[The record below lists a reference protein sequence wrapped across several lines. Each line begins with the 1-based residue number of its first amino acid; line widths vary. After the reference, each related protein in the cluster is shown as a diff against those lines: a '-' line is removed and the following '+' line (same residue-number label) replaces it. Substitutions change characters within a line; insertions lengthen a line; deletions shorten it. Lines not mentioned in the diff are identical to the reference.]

1 MILMLFEILEMFRN
15 EPFLLFLITMSIA
28 CAIGGVPPMLERS
41 RRRNIENDLPA
52 MLEALS
58 DSLGAG
64 LGLQQAM
71 MAEADRNTGMLG
83 KLLRETLEESHASS
97 FDSALANFA
106 TKSRSPQVQRVMH
119 LMSTAI
125 EQDAPLQ
132 NILADMSRD
141 YERLNDLMNRRES
154 DLMGRSILII
164 LFVSIGLPFLIAF
177 IVGLFAPRSQGFQ
190 LESFNSSF
198 TMFFGAASLVAIGVS
213 GRMLGRLRAA
223 LWWAP
228 LWMAVSMSIY
238 HVGVLVIGG

>member
-1 MILMLFEILEMFRN
+1 MIFGILEMFRN
-15 EPFLLFLITMSIA
+15 DPFLLFMITIGIA
-28 CAIGGVPPMLERS
+28 FAIGGVPPIIERQ
-41 RRRNIENDLPA
+41 RRRSIENDLPA

-71 MAEADRNTGMLG
+71 MAEADRNTGLLG
-83 KLLRETLEESHASS
+83 KLLKETLAESHASS

-106 TKSRSPQVQRVMH
+106 TKSRSTQVQRVMH
-119 LMSTAI
+119 LISTAI

-132 NILADMSRD
+132 NILSDMSQD

-154 DLMGRSILII
+154 DLMGRSILIVM
-164 LFVSIGLPFLIAF
+164 FVSIGLPFLIAF

-190 LESFNSSF
+190 LDEFNTSF
-198 TMFFGAASLVAIGVS
+198 TLFFGAASLVAIGVS
-213 GRMLGRLRAA
+213 GRMLGRMRSS

-228 LWMAVSMSIY
+228 LWMAVSMTIY

>member
-1 MILMLFEILEMFRN
+1 MKMIFGILEIFRN
-15 EPFLLFLITMSIA
+15 DPLLLLIITMGIA
-28 CAIGGVPPMLERS
+28 FAIGGIPPIIERN
-41 RRRNIENDLPA
+41 RRRGIENDLPA

-71 MAEADRNTGMLG
+71 MAEADRNSGVLG
-83 KLLRETLEESHASS
+83 KLLKETLKESHASS
-97 FDSALANFA
+97 FDAALSNLA
-106 TKSRSPQVQRVMH
+106 TKSRSSQVQRVMH
-119 LMSTAI
+119 LMSTAV
-125 EQDAPLQ
+125 EQQAPLQ

-164 LFVSIGLPFLIAF
+164 MFVSVGLPFLIAF
-177 IVGLFAPRSQGFQ
+177 IVGLFAPRSDGYQ
-190 LESFNSSF
+190 LDSFNSSF
-198 TMFFGAASLVAIGVS
+198 TLFFGAASLIAVSVS
-213 GRMLGRLRAA
+213 GRMLGRMKSA

-238 HVGVLVIGG
+238 HVGVFVIGG

>member
-1 MILMLFEILEMFRN
+1 MIFGILEMFRN
-15 EPFLLFLITMSIA
+15 DPFLLFMITIGIA
-28 CAIGGVPPMLERS
+28 FAIGGVPPIIERQ
-41 RRRNIENDLPA
+41 RRRSIENDLPA

-71 MAEADRNTGMLG
+71 MSEADRSTGLLG
-83 KLLRETLEESHASS
+83 KLLKETLAESHASS

-106 TKSRSPQVQRVMH
+106 TKSRSTQVQRVMH
-119 LMSTAI
+119 LISTAI

-132 NILADMSRD
+132 SILSDMSQD

-154 DLMGRSILII
+154 DLMGRSILIVM
-164 LFVSIGLPFLIAF
+164 FVSIGLPFLIAF

-190 LESFNSSF
+190 LDEFNTSF
-198 TMFFGAASLVAIGVS
+198 TLFFGAASLVAIGVS
-213 GRMLGRLRAA
+213 GRMLGRMRSS

-228 LWMAVSMSIY
+228 LWMAVSMTIY

>member
-1 MILMLFEILEMFRN
+1 MFRN
-15 EPFLLFLITMSIA
+15 EPLLLFIITIGIA
-28 CAIGGVPPMLERS
+28 CGIGGIPPILERQ
-41 RRRNIENDLPA
+41 RRRGIENDLPA

-71 MAEADRNTGMLG
+71 MAEADRNTGTLG
-83 KLLRETLEESHASS
+83 KMLRDTLAESHASS

-106 TKSRSPQVQRVMH
+106 TKTRSPQVQRVMH
-119 LMSTAI
+119 LISTAL
-125 EQDAPLQ
+125 EQDAPLRS
-132 NILADMSRD
+132 ILSDMSRD

-154 DLMGRSILII
+154 DLMGRAILII
-164 LFVSIGLPFLIAF
+164 MFVSIGLPFLIAF
-177 IVGLFAPRSQGFQ
+177 IVGLFAPRTQGFQ
-190 LESFNSSF
+190 LGEFNSSF

-213 GRMLGRLRAA
+213 GRMLGRMRSY

-228 LWMAVSMSIY
+228 LWMAVSMTIY

>member
-1 MILMLFEILEMFRN
+1 MIFGILEMFRN
-15 EPFLLFLITMSIA
+15 DPFLLFMITIGIA
-28 CAIGGVPPMLERS
+28 FAIGGVPPIIERQ
-41 RRRNIENDLPA
+41 RRRSIENDLPA

-71 MAEADRNTGMLG
+71 MAEADRSTGALG
-83 KLLRETLEESHASS
+83 KLLKETLAESHASS

-106 TKSRSPQVQRVMH
+106 TKSRSSQVQRVMH
-119 LMSTAI
+119 LISTAI

-132 NILADMSRD
+132 NILSDMSQD

-154 DLMGRSILII
+154 DLMGRSILIVM
-164 LFVSIGLPFLIAF
+164 FVSIGLPFLIAF

-190 LESFNSSF
+190 LDEFNTSF
-198 TMFFGAASLVAIGVS
+198 TLFFGAASLVAIGVS
-213 GRMLGRLRAA
+213 GRMLGRMRSS

-228 LWMAVSMSIY
+228 LWMAVSMTIY

>member
-1 MILMLFEILEMFRN
+1 MFRN
-15 EPFLLFLITMSIA
+15 EPLLLFLITIGVAS
-28 CAIGGVPPMLERS
+28 AIGGIPPIIERQ
-41 RRRNIENDLPA
+41 RRRGIENDLPA

-71 MAEADRNTGMLG
+71 MAEAERNSGTLG
-83 KLLRETLEESHASS
+83 RLLKETLSESHSSS

-106 TKSRSPQVQRVMH
+106 TKSRSSQVQRVMH
-119 LMSTAI
+119 LISTAL

-132 NILADMSRD
+132 KILADMARD

-154 DLMGRSILII
+154 DLMGRAILII
-164 LFVSIGLPFLIAF
+164 MFVSVGLPFLIAF

-190 LESFNSSF
+190 LDELNSSF
-198 TMFFGAASLVAIGVS
+198 NMFFGAASLVAIGVS
-213 GRMLGRLRAA
+213 GRMLGRMRST

-228 LWMAVSMSIY
+228 LWMAISMTIY

>member
-1 MILMLFEILEMFRN
+1 MIFGILEMFRN
-15 EPFLLFLITMSIA
+15 DPFLLFMITIGIA
-28 CAIGGVPPMLERS
+28 FAIGGVPPIIERQ
-41 RRRNIENDLPA
+41 RRRSIENDLPA

-58 DSLGAG
+58 DSMGAG

-71 MAEADRNTGMLG
+71 MAEADRSTGLLG
-83 KLLRETLEESHASS
+83 KLLKETLAESHASS

-106 TKSRSPQVQRVMH
+106 TKSRSSQVQRVMH
-119 LMSTAI
+119 LISTAI

-132 NILADMSRD
+132 NILSDMSQD

-154 DLMGRSILII
+154 DLMGRSILIVM
-164 LFVSIGLPFLIAF
+164 FVSIGLPFLIAF

-190 LESFNSSF
+190 LDEFNTSF
-198 TMFFGAASLVAIGVS
+198 TLFFGAASLVAIGVS
-213 GRMLGRLRAA
+213 GRMLGRMRSS

-228 LWMAVSMSIY
+228 LWMAVSMTIY

>member
-1 MILMLFEILEMFRN
+1 MIFGILEMFRN
-15 EPFLLFLITMSIA
+15 DPFLLFMITIGIA
-28 CAIGGVPPMLERS
+28 FAIGGVPPIIERQ
-41 RRRNIENDLPA
+41 RRRSIENDLPA

-71 MAEADRNTGMLG
+71 MAEADRSTGTLG
-83 KLLRETLEESHASS
+83 KLLKETLAESHASS

-106 TKSRSPQVQRVMH
+106 TKSRSSQVQRVMH
-119 LMSTAI
+119 LISTAI

-132 NILADMSRD
+132 NILSDMSQD

-154 DLMGRSILII
+154 DLMGRSILIVM
-164 LFVSIGLPFLIAF
+164 FVSIGLPFLIAF

-190 LESFNSSF
+190 LEEFNTSF
-198 TMFFGAASLVAIGVS
+198 TLFFGAASLVAIGVS
-213 GRMLGRLRAA
+213 GRMLGRMRSS

-228 LWMAVSMSIY
+228 LWMAVSMTIY

>member
-1 MILMLFEILEMFRN
+1 MIFGILEIFRN
-15 EPFLLFLITMSIA
+15 DPLLLLIITMGIA
-28 CAIGGVPPMLERS
+28 FAIGGIPPIIERN
-41 RRRNIENDLPA
+41 RRRGIENDLPA

-71 MAEADRNTGMLG
+71 MAEADRNSGVLG
-83 KLLRETLEESHASS
+83 KLLKETLKESHASS
-97 FDSALANFA
+97 FDAALSNLA
-106 TKSRSPQVQRVMH
+106 TKSRSSQVQRVMH
-119 LMSTAI
+119 LMSTAV
-125 EQDAPLQ
+125 EQQAPLQ

-164 LFVSIGLPFLIAF
+164 MFVSVGLPFLIAF
-177 IVGLFAPRSQGFQ
+177 IVGLFAPRSDGYQ
-190 LESFNSSF
+190 LDSFNSSF
-198 TMFFGAASLVAIGVS
+198 TLFFGAASLIAVSVS
-213 GRMLGRLRAA
+213 GRMLGRMKSA

-238 HVGVLVIGG
+238 HVGVFVIGG

>member
-1 MILMLFEILEMFRN
+1 MKMIFGILEIFRN
-15 EPFLLFLITMSIA
+15 DPLLLLIITMGIA
-28 CAIGGVPPMLERS
+28 FAIGGIPPIIERN
-41 RRRNIENDLPA
+41 RRRGIENDLPA

-71 MAEADRNTGMLG
+71 MAEADRNSGVLG
-83 KLLRETLEESHASS
+83 KLLKETLKESHASS
-97 FDSALANFA
+97 FDAALSNFA
-106 TKSRSPQVQRVMH
+106 TKSRSSQVQRVMN
-119 LMSTAI
+119 LMSTAV
-125 EQDAPLQ
+125 EQQAPLQ

-164 LFVSIGLPFLIAF
+164 MFVSVGLPFLIAF
-177 IVGLFAPRSQGFQ
+177 IVGLFAPRSDGYQ
-190 LESFNSSF
+190 LDSFNSSF
-198 TMFFGAASLVAIGVS
+198 TLFFGAASLIAVSVS
-213 GRMLGRLRAA
+213 GRMLGRMKSA

-238 HVGVLVIGG
+238 HVGVFVIGG

>member
-1 MILMLFEILEMFRN
+1 MIFDILEMFRN
-15 EPFLLFLITMSIA
+15 EPFLLFLITISIA
-28 CAIGGVPPMLERS
+28 CAIGGVPPILERN

-71 MAEADRNTGMLG
+71 MAEADRNTGTLG
-83 KLLRETLEESHASS
+83 KLLRETLQESHASS

-106 TKSRSPQVQRVMH
+106 TKSRSSQVQRVMH
-119 LMSTAI
+119 LMSTAL

-132 NILADMSRD
+132 SILADMSRD

-164 LFVSIGLPFLIAF
+164 MFVSIGLPFLIAF

-190 LESFNSSF
+190 LQSFNSSF
-198 TMFFGAASLVAIGVS
+198 TLFFGAASLVAIGVS
-213 GRMLGRLRAA
+213 RRMLGRLRAA

-228 LWMAVSMSIY
+228 LWMAVSMTIY

>member
-1 MILMLFEILEMFRN
+1 MIFGILEMFRN
-15 EPFLLFLITMSIA
+15 DPFLLFMITIGIA
-28 CAIGGVPPMLERS
+28 FAIGGVPPIIERQ
-41 RRRNIENDLPA
+41 RRRSIENDLPA

-71 MAEADRNTGMLG
+71 MAEADRSTGLLG
-83 KLLRETLEESHASS
+83 KLLKETLAESHASS

-106 TKSRSPQVQRVMH
+106 TKSRSTQVQRVKH
-119 LMSTAI
+119 LISTAI
-125 EQDAPLQ
+125 ERDAPLQ
-132 NILADMSRD
+132 SILSDMSQD

-154 DLMGRSILII
+154 DLMGRSILIVM
-164 LFVSIGLPFLIAF
+164 FVSIGLPFLIAF

-190 LESFNSSF
+190 LDEFNTSF
-198 TMFFGAASLVAIGVS
+198 TLFFGAASLVAIGVS
-213 GRMLGRLRAA
+213 GRMLGRMRSS

-228 LWMAVSMSIY
+228 LWMAVSMTIY

>member
-1 MILMLFEILEMFRN
+1 MIFGILEMFRN
-15 EPFLLFLITMSIA
+15 DPFLLFMITIGIA
-28 CAIGGVPPMLERS
+28 FAIGGVPPIIERQ
-41 RRRNIENDLPA
+41 RRRSIENDLPA

-71 MAEADRNTGMLG
+71 MAEADRSTGTLG
-83 KLLRETLEESHASS
+83 KLLKETLAESHASS

-106 TKSRSPQVQRVMH
+106 TKSRSSQVQRVMH
-119 LMSTAI
+119 LISTAI

-132 NILADMSRD
+132 NILSDMSQD

-154 DLMGRSILII
+154 DLMGRSILIVM
-164 LFVSIGLPFLIAF
+164 FVSIGLPFLIAF

-190 LESFNSSF
+190 LDEFNTSF
-198 TMFFGAASLVAIGVS
+198 TLFFGAASLVAIGVS
-213 GRMLGRLRAA
+213 GRMLGRMRSS

-228 LWMAVSMSIY
+228 LWMAVSMTIY

>member
-1 MILMLFEILEMFRN
+1 MIFGVLEMFRN
-15 EPFLLFLITMSIA
+15 EPLLLFLITIGVAS
-28 CAIGGVPPMLERS
+28 AIGGIPPIIERQ
-41 RRRNIENDLPA
+41 RRRGIENDLPA

-71 MAEADRNTGMLG
+71 MAEADRNTGTLG
-83 KLLRETLEESHASS
+83 RLLKETLSESHASS

-106 TKSRSPQVQRVMH
+106 TKSRSSQVQRVMH
-119 LMSTAI
+119 LISTAL

-132 NILADMSRD
+132 KILADMSRD

-154 DLMGRSILII
+154 ELMGRAILII
-164 LFVSIGLPFLIAF
+164 MFVSIGLPFLIAF

-190 LESFNSSF
+190 LDELNSSF

-213 GRMLGRLRAA
+213 GRMLGRMRSA

-228 LWMAVSMSIY
+228 LWMSISMTIY

>member
-1 MILMLFEILEMFRN
+1 MIFGILEMFRN
-15 EPFLLFLITMSIA
+15 DPFLLFMITIGIA
-28 CAIGGVPPMLERS
+28 FAIGGVPPIIERQ
-41 RRRNIENDLPA
+41 RRRSIENDLPA

-71 MAEADRNTGMLG
+71 MSEADRSSGLLG
-83 KLLRETLEESHASS
+83 KLLKETLAESHAST

-106 TKSRSPQVQRVMH
+106 TKSRSTQVQRVMH
-119 LMSTAI
+119 LISTAI

-132 NILADMSRD
+132 TILSDMSQD

-154 DLMGRSILII
+154 DLMGRSILIVM
-164 LFVSIGLPFLIAF
+164 FVSIGLPFLIAF

-190 LESFNSSF
+190 LDEFNTSF
-198 TMFFGAASLVAIGVS
+198 TLFFGAASLVAIGVS
-213 GRMLGRLRAA
+213 GRMLGRMRSS

-228 LWMAVSMSIY
+228 LWMAVSMTIY

>member
-1 MILMLFEILEMFRN
+1 MFRN
-15 EPFLLFLITMSIA
+15 DPLLLFIITLGVA
-28 CAIGGVPPMLERS
+28 CAIGGIPPILERQ
-41 RRRNIENDLPA
+41 RRRGIENDLPA

-71 MAEADRNTGMLG
+71 IAEAERNSGTLG
-83 KLLRETLEESHASS
+83 KMLKETLAESHASS

-106 TKSRSPQVQRVMH
+106 TKSRSSQVQRVMH
-119 LMSTAI
+119 LISTAI

-154 DLMGRSILII
+154 DLMGRAILII
-164 LFVSIGLPFLIAF
+164 MFVSIGLPFLIAF
-177 IVGLFAPRSQGFQ
+177 IVGLFAPREQGFQ
-190 LESFNSSF
+190 LGDFNSSF
-198 TMFFGAASLVAIGVS
+198 TMFFGAASLVSVGVS
-213 GRMLGRLRAA
+213 GRMLGRMKSA

>member
-1 MILMLFEILEMFRN
+1 MIFGILEMFRN
-15 EPFLLFLITMSIA
+15 EPLLLFLITIGVAS
-28 CAIGGVPPMLERS
+28 AIGGIPPIIERQ
-41 RRRNIENDLPA
+41 RRRGIENDLPS

-71 MAEADRNTGMLG
+71 MAEADRNSGTLGRML
-83 KLLRETLEESHASS
+83 KETLSESHASS

-106 TKSRSPQVQRVMH
+106 TKSRSSQVQRVMH
-119 LMSTAI
+119 LISTAL

-132 NILADMSRD
+132 KILGDMSRD
-141 YERLNDLMNRRES
+141 YERLNDLMNRRETE
-154 DLMGRSILII
+154 LTGRAILII

-177 IVGLFAPRSQGFQ
+177 IVGLFAPGSQGFQ
-190 LESFNSSF
+190 LDELNSSF

-213 GRMLGRLRAA
+213 GRMLGRMRSM

-228 LWMAVSMSIY
+228 LWMAISMTIY

>member
-1 MILMLFEILEMFRN
+1 MLFGILEMFRN
-15 EPFLLFLITMSIA
+15 DPLLLFSITLGVA
-28 CAIGGVPPMLERS
+28 CAIGGIPPILERQ
-41 RRRNIENDLPA
+41 RRRGIENDLPA

-71 MAEADRNTGMLG
+71 MAEAERNSGTLG
-83 KLLRETLEESHASS
+83 KMLKETLAESHASS

-106 TKSRSPQVQRVMH
+106 TKSRSSQVQRVMH
-119 LMSTAI
+119 LISTAI

-154 DLMGRSILII
+154 DLMGRAILII
-164 LFVSIGLPFLIAF
+164 MFVSIGLPFLIAF
-177 IVGLFAPRSQGFQ
+177 IVGLFAPREQGFQ
-190 LESFNSSF
+190 LGDFNSSF
-198 TMFFGAASLVAIGVS
+198 TMFFGAASLVSVGVS
-213 GRMLGRLRAA
+213 GRMLGRMKSA

>member
-1 MILMLFEILEMFRN
+1 LIFGILEMFRN
-15 EPFLLFLITMSIA
+15 DPFLLFMITIGIA
-28 CAIGGVPPMLERS
+28 FAIGGVPPIIERQ
-41 RRRNIENDLPA
+41 RRRSIENDLPA

-71 MAEADRNTGMLG
+71 MSEADRSTGLLG
-83 KLLRETLEESHASS
+83 RLLKETLAESHASS

-106 TKSRSPQVQRVMH
+106 TKSRSTQVQRVMH
-119 LMSTAI
+119 LISTAI

-132 NILADMSRD
+132 TILSDMSQD

-154 DLMGRSILII
+154 DLMGRSILIVM
-164 LFVSIGLPFLIAF
+164 FVSIGLPFLIAF

-190 LESFNSSF
+190 LDEFNTSF
-198 TMFFGAASLVAIGVS
+198 TLFFGAASLVAIGVS
-213 GRMLGRLRAA
+213 GRMLGRMRSS

-228 LWMAVSMSIY
+228 LWMAVSMTIY

>member
-1 MILMLFEILEMFRN
+1 MIFGILEMFRN
-15 EPFLLFLITMSIA
+15 DPFLLFMITIGIA
-28 CAIGGVPPMLERS
+28 FAIGGVPPIIERQ
-41 RRRNIENDLPA
+41 RRRSIENDLPA

-71 MAEADRNTGMLG
+71 MAEADRSTGLLG
-83 KLLRETLEESHASS
+83 KLLKETLAESHASS

-106 TKSRSPQVQRVMH
+106 TKSRSTQVQRVMH
-119 LMSTAI
+119 LISTAI

-132 NILADMSRD
+132 NILSDMSQD

-154 DLMGRSILII
+154 DLMGRSILIVM
-164 LFVSIGLPFLIAF
+164 FVSIGLPFLIAF

-190 LESFNSSF
+190 LDEFNTSF
-198 TMFFGAASLVAIGVS
+198 TLFFGAASLVAIGVS
-213 GRMLGRLRAA
+213 GRMLGRMRSS

-228 LWMAVSMSIY
+228 LWMAVSMTIY

>member
-1 MILMLFEILEMFRN
+1 MIFGILEMFSN
-15 EPFLLFLITMSIA
+15 DPFLLFMITIGIA
-28 CAIGGVPPMLERS
+28 FAIGGVPPIIERQ
-41 RRRNIENDLPA
+41 RRRSIENDLPA

-71 MAEADRNTGMLG
+71 MAEADRSTGLLG
-83 KLLRETLEESHASS
+83 KLLKETLAESHASS

-106 TKSRSPQVQRVMH
+106 TKSRSTQVQRVMH
-119 LMSTAI
+119 LISTAI

-132 NILADMSRD
+132 SILSDMSQD

-154 DLMGRSILII
+154 DLMGRSILIVM
-164 LFVSIGLPFLIAF
+164 FVSIGLPFLIAF

-190 LESFNSSF
+190 LDEFNTSF
-198 TMFFGAASLVAIGVS
+198 TLFFGAASLVAIGVS
-213 GRMLGRLRAA
+213 GRMLGRMRSS

-228 LWMAVSMSIY
+228 LWMAVSMTIY

>member
-1 MILMLFEILEMFRN
+1 MLYGILEMFRN
-15 EPFLLFLITMSIA
+15 EPFLLFLITISIA
-28 CAIGGVPPMLERS
+28 CAVGGIPPILERQ
-41 RRRNIENDLPA
+41 RRRSIENDLPA

-71 MAEADRNTGMLG
+71 MAEAERNSGTLG
-83 KLLRETLEESHASS
+83 KLLRETLLESHAST
-97 FDSALANFA
+97 FDSALASFA
-106 TKSRSPQVQRVMH
+106 SKSRSPQVQRVMH
-119 LMSTAI
+119 LVSTAI

-132 NILADMSRD
+132 EILANMSRD

-154 DLMGRSILII
+154 DLMGRAILII
-164 LFVSIGLPFLIAF
+164 MFVSIGLPFLIAF

-190 LESFNSSF
+190 LEEFNSSF
-198 TMFFGAASLVAIGVS
+198 TLFFGAASLVAIGVS
-213 GRMLGRLRAA
+213 GRMLGRLRSYF
-223 LWWAP
+223 WWAP

>member
-1 MILMLFEILEMFRN
+1 MLFGILEMFRN
-15 EPFLLFLITMSIA
+15 DPLLLFIITLGVA
-28 CAIGGVPPMLERS
+28 CSIGGVPPILERI

-71 MAEADRNTGMLG
+71 MAEADRNTGTLG
-83 KLLRETLEESHASS
+83 KLLKETLAESHASS

-106 TKSRSPQVQRVMH
+106 TKSRSSQVQRVMH

-154 DLMGRSILII
+154 DLMGRAILII
-164 LFVSIGLPFLIAF
+164 MFVSVGLPFLIAF
-177 IVGLFAPRSQGFQ
+177 IVGLFAPRTQGFQ
-190 LESFNSSF
+190 LDSFNSSF
-198 TMFFGAASLVAIGVS
+198 TMFFGAASFVAIAVS
-213 GRMLGRLRAA
+213 GRMRSA